1 MMKAI
6 KSAKV
11 YTLKHY
17 YICYI
22 ELFSKTSNKLFFF
35 DKVNN
40 FLRAFMK

>member
-17 YICYI
+17 DICYI
-22 ELFSKTSNKLFFF
+22 ELFSETSSELFFS

-40 FLRAFMK
+40 FLRALMI